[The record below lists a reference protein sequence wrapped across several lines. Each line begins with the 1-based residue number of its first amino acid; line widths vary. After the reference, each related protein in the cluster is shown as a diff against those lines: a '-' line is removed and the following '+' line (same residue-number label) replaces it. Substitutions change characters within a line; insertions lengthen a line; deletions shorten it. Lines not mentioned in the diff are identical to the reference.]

1 MNNYRL
7 SALLAVA
14 LLPTVSRGELVGY
27 WKLDGNFEDSS
38 GNGNNGEFFGGTA
51 YQDEAPT
58 ALGGGQSVSFDGL
71 AGTYGAINA
80 ANGGLALSTRRAFS
94 ISMWVKGDGTLNS
107 DDRVFSEGSATN
119 NNPLF
124 NVGTHNTG
132 ADGTVDFYIRNGGGA
147 QTLNHAHSFNT
158 AFDDTWH
165 HILCVSNDKIID
177 LYVDGVLDGQYDYA
191 MVPDFT
197 DMNTTTIGGIL
208 RAGDCCNFLGSIDEV
223 AVWDHALSAEDA
235 VRLADGVA
243 ADEAVVP
250 PADADGDGLPDEWEL
265 SVFNN
270 LNETGQTDPDND
282 QLSNAEEFELGTDP
296 TDPDTDDDG
305 LEDGAEIAAQ
315 TGPKVPDSDSD
326 GLLDG
331 DEVARG
337 TNPLSN
343 DSDQDGIQDN
353 VEVLAGS
360 DPTDPTSVPGGE
372 EDSLIAY
379 WPLDETDGTTTPDL
393 GPHGYPLE
401 LRNMDETN
409 FVEDEGRT
417 VATFDGFEEFL
428 VRASTAGE
436 LLPITQ
442 HPSFTISMWVKV
454 LGEGQNDLRIFS
466 ESSDLNNDPLFN
478 IGTRNNGSDNTVDI
492 YLRDNGSPN
501 HQWSTAQPLDGTWH
515 HLAYTHDDATM
526 TIQLYVDGVLDRDNW
541 TFKDVVSTDVNQTTI
556 GAILR
561 AAPSHWVNGMVDDV
575 SVWSSVLSAPTIADL
590 AAGGTPNGLV
600 SGGAGFAI
608 TSINR
613 TQDGAVELKWNSRSN
628 KTYILEASA
637 DLQEWVEIDDSIESQ
652 GEETTYV
659 FPPGIPGYNSA
670 TDQRLFFRVRQ

>member
-51 YQDEAPT
+51 YQDETPT
-58 ALGGGQSVSFDGL
+58 ALAGGQSVSFDGL

-124 NVGTHNTG
+124 NVGTHNTS
-132 ADGTVDFYIRNGGGA
+132 ADGTVDFYIRNGAAA
-147 QTLNHAHSFNT
+147 QTLNHAHSFNA

-177 LYVDGVLDGQYDYA
+177 LYVDGVLDGQYDYT

-250 PADADGDGLPDEWEL
+250 PADADGDGLPDDWEL

-282 QLSNAEEFELGTDP
+282 QLSNAQEFELGTDP

-305 LEDGAEIAAQ
+305 VKDGKEVNNGWDPLNPDTDGDGISDGDELEAGLNPAS
-315 TGPKVPDSDSD
+315 TDSD
-326 GLLDG
+326 GDGISDPEEYELGLSPTEWDSDG
-331 DEVARG
+331 DGIRDGQEYELG
-337 TNPLSN
+337 TDPFNP
-343 DSDQDGIQDN
+343 DTDGDGMSDGY
-353 VEVLAGS
+353 EYLWRK
-360 DPTDPTSVPGGE
+360 DPTV
-372 EDSLIAY
+372 A
-379 WPLDETDGTTTPDL
+379 
-393 GPHGYPLE
+393 
-401 LRNMDETN
+401 
-409 FVEDEGRT
+409 DEGCS
-417 VATFDGFEEFL
+417 ATG
-428 VRASTAGE
+428 AS
-436 LLPITQ
+436 
-442 HPSFTISMWVKV
+442 
-454 LGEGQNDLRIFS
+454 
-466 ESSDLNNDPLFN
+466 
-478 IGTRNNGSDNTVDI
+478 
-492 YLRDNGSPN
+492 
-501 HQWSTAQPLDGTWH
+501 
-515 HLAYTHDDATM
+515 
-526 TIQLYVDGVLDRDNW
+526 
-541 TFKDVVSTDVNQTTI
+541 
-556 GAILR
+556 GA
-561 AAPSHWVNGMVDDV
+561 W
-575 SVWSSVLSAPTIADL
+575 
-590 AAGGTPNGLV
+590 NGLWLL
-600 SGGAGFAI
+600 GLGALLRRR
-608 TSINR
+608 NR
-613 TQDGAVELKWNSRSN
+613 EG
-628 KTYILEASA
+628 
-637 DLQEWVEIDDSIESQ
+637 
-652 GEETTYV
+652 
-659 FPPGIPGYNSA
+659 
-670 TDQRLFFRVRQ
+670 